1 MSAATNTAARSS
13 VALAVDG
20 LDKRFGA
27 QWLRWPLAGSVLL
40 CGGGGALALGPSAME
55 IEALEAQVAVL
66 EAQVDSLE
74 SQVDVLQGR
83 DMAIYEMAAVALELS
98 VDGQRYLVD
107 VLVDV
112 AGLDHPG
119 YKPPLED
126 PRLGRKKTHGGQLLN
141 ALGTPKP

>member
-1 MSAATNTAARSS
+1 
-13 VALAVDG
+13 
-20 LDKRFGA
+20 
-27 QWLRWPLAGSVLL
+27 
-40 CGGGGALALGPSAME
+40 
-55 IEALEAQVAVL
+55 
-66 EAQVDSLE
+66 
-74 SQVDVLQGR
+74 
-83 DMAIYEMAAVALELS
+83 MAIYEMAAVALELS